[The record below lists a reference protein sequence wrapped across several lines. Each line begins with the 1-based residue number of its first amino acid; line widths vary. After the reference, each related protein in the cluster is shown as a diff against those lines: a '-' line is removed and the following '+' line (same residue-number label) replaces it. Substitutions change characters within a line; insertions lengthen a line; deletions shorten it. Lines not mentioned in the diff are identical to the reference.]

1 MPKSIY
7 LNDAVLKQINDVKEF
22 FSKVN
27 YEPTDSG
34 IISASLTVYKKML
47 ETDAHGLAK
56 SENER
61 NSDKAIET
69 IEQEK

>member
-56 SENER
+56 IFGAKSENER
-61 NSDKAIET
+61 NSDES
-69 IEQEK
+69 